1 MIDQFFFAPP
11 EAFSP
16 TGYVTLPPDEAKHAV
31 KVLRLRP
38 GAVVTVVDGQGFGV
52 RVQIEQAERHG
63 VRGRILSEHDN
74 LGEPV
79 HALTVGLALLKQQK
93 RYALFLEKAVELG
106 VTGIVP
112 LLTER
117 TESGN
122 WREDRARQV
131 MVSALKQCNRSRL
144 PTLHPPTPLE
154 QLLKP
159 GTLMADL
166 HTENPL
172 PAAISEGAGPVRI
185 LVGPEGGFTEHER
198 RIASDCGVL
207 RVRLGPRRLR
217 AETAAICCA
226 AAVMFARGSGT

>member
-1 MIDQFFFAPP
+1 MDRFFFAPP

-16 TGYVTLPPDEAKHAV
+16 TGHVVFPPDEAKHAV

-38 GAVVTVVDGQGFGV
+38 GAAVTVVDGQGYAA
-52 RVQIEQAERHG
+52 RVQIEQADRHG
-63 VRGRILSEHDN
+63 VHGRVISTHKN

-79 HALTVGLALLKQQK
+79 HELTVGLALLKQQK
-93 RYALFLEKAVELG
+93 RYSLFLEKAVELG

-117 TESGN
+117 TESRN

-131 MVSALKQCNRSRL
+131 MTAALKQCNRSKL
-144 PTLHPPTPLE
+144 PDLHPPTPLN
-154 QLLKP
+154 QLLGP
-159 GTLMADL
+159 GIFMADPNTDTAL
-166 HTENPL
+166 MT
-172 PAAISEGAGPVRI
+172 AIHQGGGPVRI

-198 RIASDCGVL
+198 RLARDSGAVL
-207 RVRLGPRRLR
+207 VRLGPRRLR

-226 AAVMFARGSGT
+226 AAVVLAGENGT